1 MQEYYLPTQMI
12 ILPVV
17 LMLLSLS
24 LSLMAK
30 LVEMI
35 ILPGAHKLVKL
46 SKFVVTWLEAEIQL
60 TPNRV
65 FLGACKNTPVVTN
78 EHNNIS
84 QYKLLSR
91 ILLHVNTYGNL
102 AV

>member
-17 LMLLSLS
+17 LMLLSLT

-46 SKFVVTWLEAEIQL
+46 SKFVVT
-60 TPNRV
+60 
-65 FLGACKNTPVVTN
+65 
-78 EHNNIS
+78 
-84 QYKLLSR
+84 
-91 ILLHVNTYGNL
+91 
-102 AV
+102 